1 MWVNNGVEFEIWTVS
16 NVTIDLA
23 LLSQITFPDNNAIM
37 WYAINQGKKYQYSW
51 IGQVR
56 WYEEILSTT

>member
-1 MWVNNGVEFEIWTVS
+1 MG
-16 NVTIDLA
+16 
-23 LLSQITFPDNNAIM
+23 
-37 WYAINQGKKYQYSW
+37 YAIHQGKKYQYSC